1 MKNIIYL
8 NYNLDVN
15 VNNNSNDV
23 YSFYIDYVKYYFIK
37 VKRPI
42 EDINHIN
49 ELLSLQKNYYHLI
62 VKTVNNT
69 LFSKVEKNNYVLL
82 KLNYPENDEITLD
95 DIIKNQIKVENI
107 NKSLKRNSW
116 SSLWERKND
125 YLEYQISEL
134 AKNHTTA
141 ISSFSYYLA
150 LAENTIAYFNLT
162 DKNGELSLNQKR
174 IIYPNYSLNYFNP
187 LNLIIDYRVRDVAE
201 YIKVCFWNKKDAI
214 GEVKKIINKNIYSS
228 SEYNLL
234 FVRILYPS
242 NYFDDLQL
250 VLENNKDDDILLKYV
265 ERAEE
270 YRLFLKDVFYL
281 ITKKAPLMNIDWIT
295 KEH

>member
-95 DIIKNQIKVENI
+95 DIIKN
-107 NKSLKRNSW
+107 
-116 SSLWERKND
+116 
-125 YLEYQISEL
+125 
-134 AKNHTTA
+134 
-141 ISSFSYYLA
+141 
-150 LAENTIAYFNLT
+150 
-162 DKNGELSLNQKR
+162 
-174 IIYPNYSLNYFNP
+174 
-187 LNLIIDYRVRDVAE
+187 
-201 YIKVCFWNKKDAI
+201 
-214 GEVKKIINKNIYSS
+214 
-228 SEYNLL
+228 
-234 FVRILYPS
+234 
-242 NYFDDLQL
+242 
-250 VLENNKDDDILLKYV
+250 
-265 ERAEE
+265 
-270 YRLFLKDVFYL
+270 
-281 ITKKAPLMNIDWIT
+281 
-295 KEH
+295 